1 LGDRDVMQSSG
12 QRAETARD
20 RPTEDLNV

>member
-1 LGDRDVMQSSG
+1 MQSSG

-20 RPTEDLNV
+20 RDTRCQ